1 LLDVVVA
8 AGVVFVCY
16 LLWRRTKNRN
26 VCVAAVA
33 VVARHLA
40 GILKELSSE
49 KRPFFD
55 AFFQIE
61 RHRSTT
67 VDLAKRLLDSQR
79 FKKRL
84 GKKVEGRKKG

>member
-1 LLDVVVA
+1 M
-8 AGVVFVCY
+8 
-16 LLWRRTKNRN
+16 
-26 VCVAAVA
+26 
-33 VVARHLA
+33 ARHLA

-61 RHRSTT
+61 TLREASIDDSRFGKEVH
-67 VDLAKRLLDSQR
+67 SQR

-84 GKKVEGRKKG
+84 GKRWKEGLGRTDGCRRKAADFKIGAG

>member
-1 LLDVVVA
+1 MLDVVVA

-61 RHRSTT
+61 ITLREASI
-67 VDLAKRLLDSQR
+67 DDSR
-79 FKKRL
+79 F
-84 GKKVEGRKKG
+84 GKKVA